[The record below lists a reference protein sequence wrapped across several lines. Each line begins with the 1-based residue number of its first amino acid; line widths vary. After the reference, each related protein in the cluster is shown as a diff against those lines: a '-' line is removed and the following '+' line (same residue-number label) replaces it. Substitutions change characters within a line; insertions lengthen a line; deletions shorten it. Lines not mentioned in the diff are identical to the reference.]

1 MFLCFCEI
9 HRIHNLWFHHRHCQI
24 MEVILC
30 LFLLNPKYIKMK
42 FGQILVCCMRKISN
56 MFLGQCWRLKTSSR
70 PIYGFIKTTIW
81 WDPAIFNSWHLPFL
95 NVPYL
100 LFQKNETLESWR
112 YWLLRIWSPPN
123 CSKNLW
129 KLLPLLLYLSNGQV
143 WWLNELWFKRYI
155 QKCMLSHV
163 LKLIMTSQIW

>member
-30 LFLLNPKYIKMK
+30 LFLVNPKYIKMK
-42 FGQILVCCMRKISN
+42 FGQILVCCMRKIST
-56 MFLGQCWRLKTSSR
+56 MFLGHCWRLKTSSR

-100 LFQKNETLESWR
+100 LFQKKWNTGILTLLVIENME
-112 YWLLRIWSPPN
+112 P
-123 CSKNLW
+123 SKF
-129 KLLPLLLYLSNGQV
+129 
-143 WWLNELWFKRYI
+143 FKRF
-155 QKCMLSHV
+155 
-163 LKLIMTSQIW
+163 LKIIAFALVSIKWPSLVT